1 MPEEP
6 KSHQLFKQL
15 GEGFLAYNY
24 ITDASNVLGT
34 GWEVI
39 PGIDALGNIV
49 PYFTNRTYIDLAGWT
64 REDLTTF
71 IRGVDFQ
78 HQNRPRSAT
87 TGILEVTVLDILTT
101 RRLTD
106 NEIINWSSD
115 GGPLAHDAP
124 GFKDSTVD
132 LMQVIYG
139 ERTTYV
145 MNSTMAV
152 GLGGSV
158 YVTLGAD
165 TFGSGQPIATD
176 KLHWTRTIWAN
187 GSGDNEVLMIGPT
200 NLVVQAVTAEEKDL
214 VHLERLRRSYVLQ
227 DQGDI

>member
-1 MPEEP
+1 MAEP
-6 KSHQLFKQL
+6 KSHQLFKQI
-15 GEGFLAYNY
+15 GEGYLAHNF
-24 ITDASNVLGT
+24 ISNDSNVMGT

-39 PGIDALGNIV
+39 PGVDVLGNII
-49 PYFTNRTYIDLAGWT
+49 PYFTNRTYIDLSGWT

-78 HQNRPRSAT
+78 HQKRPRSAT
-87 TGILEVTVLDILTT
+87 TGILEVTVLDILST
-101 RRLTD
+101 RKLTD
-106 NEIINWSSD
+106 DEISNWQSD
-115 GGPLAHDAP
+115 GGGQAHDAP
-124 GFKDSTVD
+124 GFAESTVD

-152 GLGGSV
+152 GLAGSV

-176 KLHWTRTIWAN
+176 KLHWTRTIWVN
-187 GSGDNEVLMIGPT
+187 GSGDNEVLLIGPT
-200 NLVVQAVTAEEKDL
+200 NLVIQAVSAEEKDL
-214 VHLERLRRSYVLQ
+214 VWLERLRRSYVLQ
-227 DQGDI
+227 DQS